1 MFLPIFK
8 TDHQNKLFGN
18 PAHTSWDIFV
28 KSLKR
33 DPSSIAIKKR
43 CCVSIQPADQ
53 FGIER
58 MNRSPNK
65 TTLKR
70 LNTEERHSVEK
81 LPRIVRECPDPYEVN
96 ISRNNNAKI

>member
-18 PAHTSWDIFV
+18 PTHASWDIFV
-28 KSLKR
+28 NSLKKT
-33 DPSSIAIKKR
+33 PSTMTIKKR
-43 CCVSIQPADQ
+43 CCVSIQPPDQ
-53 FGIER
+53 YGIER

-81 LPRIVRECPDPYEVN
+81 LPKIVREAQDPYEVN
-96 ISRNNNAKI
+96 ISRNFNSKV